1 MDKLIS
7 KLAAANADIHEIL
20 GALGTTSA
28 RKVSRRDFLRATGF
42 AGGGL
47 MLAIGLPDEGSGILG
62 RVARAQDKPKFVYP
76 PAAFVRIGTDD
87 TVTVLIN
94 KLEFGQGV
102 FTSMPM
108 LIAEELDC
116 DWSRVRAEHAPAAQI
131 YAHTAFGIQMTGGS
145 TSISSSW
152 QQFRVIGATARDMLL
167 TAAAEQW
174 KADKAKLDT
183 RDGYVIE
190 RGGQKRRAAYGS
202 LAEAAMKLP
211 VPEKASIKADAAD
224 FRLIGKPTR
233 RIDSRDKVTG
243 KATFGIDVK
252 LPGMLTAVIAH
263 PPVFGGKVKSAQM
276 SEPAPKGFRSM
287 VTIPTDRDGTGV
299 AFVAE
304 TFWPARQARESAKV
318 EWDLPPG
325 PTTAALFG
333 QYRELAQ
340 KPGQPARQDGSADAI
355 KSAARTI
362 QAEFE
367 FPYLAHA
374 AMEPLN
380 AVVDLKADK
389 MTVWC
394 GSQFQTVDQVLTAQA
409 AGLKPEQVDLITTFA
424 GGGFGR
430 RANPAADYLV
440 EAVHVAKK
448 LREGGIEAP
457 VKVVWTRDDD
467 TKGGYYRPMHV
478 HRVSVGL
485 DGKGQPAAW
494 QHTIVGQSILKGTAF
509 EKFLVKDGVDAT
521 ITEGVTDT
529 PYKLPNMQVSV
540 HHPEV
545 NVPVLWWRS
554 VGHTHTAYVMET
566 LLDEMAAAAK
576 QDPIA
581 YRLALLDAKHQRH
594 RAVLNLVRD
603 RSGWAKPPPKGR
615 ARGIALHESF
625 GSVCAQV
632 AEVSVQD
639 KTIRVHKVTAA
650 IDCGTAVNPLGIEA
664 QVQSA
669 MVYGLSAALYGN
681 ISLKDGQVEQSN
693 FHDYP
698 VLRISEMPE
707 VAVLVVPSNARPT
720 GAGEPGTPP
729 IAPAVANAVFALTG
743 KRLRKLPFDLASA

>member
-1 MDKLIS
+1 MDKLIANLQASGTGARDVIAGLGTSSAS
-7 KLAAANADIHEIL
+7 KL
-20 GALGTTSA
+20 
-28 RKVSRRDFLRATGF
+28 SRRDFLRATGL

-47 MLAIGLPDEGSGILG
+47 MLAIGLPEGGSGIAG
-62 RVARAQDKPKFVYP
+62 RVALAQDKPRFVYP
-76 PAAFVRIGTDD
+76 PAAFVRIGADD

-102 FTSMPM
+102 FTSLPM

-116 DWSRVRAEHAPAAQI
+116 DWTKVRAEHAPAAQV

-145 TSISSSW
+145 TSIASSW
-152 QQFRVIGATARDMLL
+152 AQFRVIGATARDMLM
-167 TAAAEQW
+167 TAAAQQW

-183 RDGYVIE
+183 RNGSVIE
-190 RGGQKRRAAYGS
+190 IGGQKRRATYGS

-224 FRLIGKPTR
+224 FRFIGKPTR

-243 KATFGIDVK
+243 RAVFGIDVK
-252 LPGMLTAVIAH
+252 VPNLLTAVLAH
-263 PPVFGGKVKSAQM
+263 PPVFGGKVKSTQM
-276 SEPAPKGFRSM
+276 AEPAPKGFRSM
-287 VTIPTDRDGTGV
+287 LVIPTDRGGTGV
-299 AFVAE
+299 AFVAD
-304 TFWPARQARESAKV
+304 TFWPARQARETAKI
-318 EWDLPPG
+318 EWDLPSG
-325 PTTAALFG
+325 PTTAALFT
-333 QYRELAQ
+333 QYKALAQ
-340 KPGQPARQDGSADAI
+340 QPGLPARQDGSADAI
-355 KSAARTI
+355 KGAARTL

-380 AVVDLKADK
+380 AVIDLKADR

-409 AGLKPEQVDLITTFA
+409 AGLKPEQVDLVTTFA

-430 RANPAADYLV
+430 RANPSADYLV

-448 LREGGIEAP
+448 LRESGIEAP
-457 VKVVWTRDDD
+457 VKVVWTREDD
-467 TKGGYYRPMHV
+467 TRGGYYRPMHV

-509 EKFLVKDGVDAT
+509 EKFMVKDGVDAT
-521 ITEGVTDT
+521 ITEGVTDA
-529 PYKLPNMQVSV
+529 PYRLPNMHVSV
-540 HHPEV
+540 HHPDV
-545 NVPVLWWRS
+545 DVPVLWWRS
-554 VGHTHTAYVMET
+554 VGHTHTAFVMET
-566 LLDEMAAAAK
+566 LIDEMAAAAK

-581 YRLALLDAKHQRH
+581 YRLALLDAKHARH
-594 RAVLNLVRD
+594 RAVLNLVRE
-603 RSGWAKPPPKGR
+603 RSGWGKPPPKGR
-615 ARGIALHESF
+615 ARGVALHESF

-639 KTIRVHKVTAA
+639 KTVRVHKVTAA
-650 IDCGTAVNPLGIEA
+650 IDCGTAVNPLTIEA

-669 MVYGLSAALYGN
+669 LVYGLSAALYGN
-681 ISLKDGQVEQSN
+681 ITLKDGQVEQGN

-698 VLRISEMPE
+698 VLRINEMPE
-707 VAVLVVPSNARPT
+707 VGVFIVPSTARPT
-720 GAGEPGTPP
+720 GVGEPGTPP

-743 KRLRKLPFDLASA
+743 KRLRRLPFDLGSA